1 MLIGVTEMDVNV
13 GAVTLRVAELLP
25 TPSWEAVM
33 LVVPA
38 ETAVARPDETMLA
51 TVGMELTQVAL
62 LVRSAVLLS
71 LNVPVAVNC
80 WVSPS

>member
-13 GAVTLRVAELLP
+13 AAVTLRVAELLP

-38 ETAVARPDETMLA
+38 ERAVARPDGPMVA
-51 TVGMELTQVAL
+51 TVALELAQVAL

-80 WVSPS
+80 